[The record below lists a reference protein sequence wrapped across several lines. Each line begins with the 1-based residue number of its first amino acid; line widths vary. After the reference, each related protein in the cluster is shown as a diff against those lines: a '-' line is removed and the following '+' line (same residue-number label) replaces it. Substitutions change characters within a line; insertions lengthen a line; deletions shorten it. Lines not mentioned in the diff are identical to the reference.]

1 MAPAGAA
8 GEAEFQVVRPGRLF
22 QFPQDH
28 GAHPQFKTEW
38 WYYSGH
44 LQGPQGEVFGYQ
56 LTFFRVGLR
65 QPDLE
70 ARSAWALHT
79 VYFAHLA
86 LTDPARGTFLFQE
99 KAGRGAL
106 GLDGAAVG
114 GLKVWVGGW
123 QAQMEGEAQHL
134 QAETPELGLDLYLTP
149 EKPPVAH
156 GDGGYSRKAAGG
168 TVASYYY
175 SLPRLPTRGQ
185 LRLGEQVLPVRG
197 RSWLDREFSSAQ
209 MAPEQQGWDWFAL
222 QLADGWDLMLYL
234 MRRQDGTMDPASSG
248 TLIDPQGAARHL
260 RREDFAIKG
269 IGSWKSPHSGAE
281 YPSGWQVSLPGLGY
295 HLTLTPTLK
304 DQEVRAQA
312 AGRVTYWEGQVRVEG
327 TKGEQPLSGQG
338 YVELT
343 GYAGAMGG
351 WF

>member
-1 MAPAGAA
+1 M
-8 GEAEFQVVRPGRLF
+8 RPGRVF
-22 QFPQDH
+22 QFPRDH
-28 GAHPQFKTEW
+28 GAHPRFKTEW

-44 LQGPQGEVFGYQ
+44 LQGPRGESFGYE
-56 LTFFRVGLR
+56 LTFFRAGLKK
-65 QPDLE
+65 PDLQ

-86 LTDPARGTFLFQE
+86 LTDPAQGTFLFRE

-106 GLDGAAVG
+106 GLDGAAEG

-123 QAQMEGEAQHL
+123 QAEMRGEGHHL
-134 QAETPELGLDLYLTP
+134 YATTPEMGLDLTLTP

-156 GDGGYSRKAAGG
+156 GEGGYSRKAEAADA
-168 TVASYYY
+168 ASYYY
-175 SLPRLPTRGQ
+175 SLPRLATRGE
-185 LRLGEQVLPVRG
+185 LRLGQRVLPVTG
-197 RSWLDREFSSAQ
+197 RSWLDREFSSSGMAQ
-209 MAPEQQGWDWFAL
+209 GQQGWDWFAL
-222 QLADGWDLMLYL
+222 QLGDGWDLMLYL
-234 MRRQDGTMDPASSG
+234 MRRKDGSIDPASSG
-248 TLIDPQGAARHL
+248 TLVDPQGRPHHL
-260 RREDFAIKG
+260 RPEDFTIQATG
-269 IGSWKSPHSGAE
+269 TWKSPHSGAT
-281 YPSGWQVSLPGLGY
+281 YFSGWQVVLPGPGY

-327 TKGEQPLSGQG
+327 TKGDKALSGQG

-343 GYAGAMGG
+343 GYAGSMEG